1 MMFSCL
7 GLVKSWM
14 YMPIYLSIS
23 AHIKCLVIITET
35 EQLQPQKGRTNEMDA
50 ERPEMHC
57 VGKQPT
63 NCSLIHYLLAVTEW
77 AAFTPHWPSSFV
89 GSM

>member
-14 YMPIYLSIS
+14 YTPIYLSIS
-23 AHIKCLVIITET
+23 AYIKCLVIITET
-35 EQLQPQKGRTNEMDA
+35 EQLQTQKGRTNRMDA
-50 ERPEMHC
+50 ERQEMHC

-63 NCSLIHYLLAVTEW
+63 KDLGHFPYQSAHPKGISWVC
-77 AAFTPHWPSSFV
+77 
-89 GSM
+89 